1 MQNGIINIL
10 DFDGV
15 ICKSTEECMVT
26 AYNAWNRLNGN
37 NEFNTTPDD
46 IPSDE
51 AAFFRKG
58 RGYVRG
64 GGEYYILLKSI
75 KEKFKIND
83 QKHFNSLAVRWA
95 KDMEKF
101 SGLFYE
107 SRKRLM
113 NQGIQ
118 KWVALHSVFSELA
131 DVLKK
136 HSNDNK
142 TFIVTMK
149 DRESILT
156 ILKKEGIGFPYKK
169 VFDKDD
175 FNTKLEA
182 LLYLS
187 KEREVPVD
195 KIRFLDDN
203 VMHLLEL
210 AGAGINVFMADWG
223 YHTDEHIDIAK
234 EKGIKIIKLSE
245 LETFFRTKP
254 EAKK

>member
-1 MQNGIINIL
+1 MQKGVINIL

-15 ICKSTEECMVT
+15 ICQSTEECMVT

-37 NEFNTTPDD
+37 DGFNTTPDD
-46 IPSDE
+46 IHSDE
-51 AAFFRKG
+51 AVLFRKG

-64 GGEYYILLKSI
+64 GDEYYILLKSI
-75 KEKFKIND
+75 KEKFEIKD

-113 NQGIQ
+113 THGAK

-131 DVLKK
+131 DAIKK
-136 HSNDNK
+136 YSDDDR

-149 DRESILT
+149 DRESVLA
-156 ILKKEGIGFPYKK
+156 ILKKEGIEFPYEK

-182 LLYLS
+182 LLFLS
-187 KEREVPVD
+187 KKCGVSID
-195 KIRFLDDN
+195 KVKFLDDN
-203 VMHLLEL
+203 VMHLLEPAD
-210 AGAGINVFMADWG
+210 AGVKVFMADWG
-223 YHTDEHIDIAK
+223 YHTDEHLDIAK
-234 EKGIKIIKLSE
+234 KKGIKVIKLSE
-245 LETFFRTKP
+245 LNMFFESNR
-254 EAKK
+254 